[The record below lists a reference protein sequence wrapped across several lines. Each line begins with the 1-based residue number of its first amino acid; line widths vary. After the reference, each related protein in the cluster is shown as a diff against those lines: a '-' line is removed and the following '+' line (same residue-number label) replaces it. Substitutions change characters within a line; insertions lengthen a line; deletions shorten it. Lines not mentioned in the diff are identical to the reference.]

1 MPGYSVNIRS
11 AIRPIA
17 RTIRR
22 ATLRAPQTVAAV
34 DLGSNSFHMIVARVL
49 NGQLHVVDRL
59 QEMVRLAAG
68 LDERN
73 RLSRDAQERALAC
86 LERFGQRLRGLA
98 PGGVRA
104 VGTST
109 LRRARGVDK
118 FLATAERALGQPIE
132 VISGQEE
139 ARLIYQGVAQ
149 NLPADERARLVVDIG
164 GGSTELIL
172 GQGLEPLLLESLHI
186 GCVGASMRYFPDG
199 KLGAKAWRRAE
210 TAARLEV
217 KPVEAQFRARGWH
230 SSYGASGTIRA
241 IAAVIQAQGWDA
253 AGGIT
258 LESLYRLRD
267 ALLTAKSL
275 ESLKLSGLSAERAP
289 VFPGG
294 VAILTA
300 LFEALPIERLEVSE
314 GALREGLLHDL
325 LGRLREQDV
334 RARTIAAL
342 SERYHVDLA
351 QAERVARTAQ
361 QCFLQTAP
369 AWEIGEDYQ
378 HALGWAAR
386 LHEIGLAIAHN
397 KYHKHGAYLA
407 QHSDLQGFSY
417 QEQRLL
423 AVLIRGHRRRFP
435 IEVFKELPKPQ
446 ARIARRLCVLL
457 RLAVLLHRGRAE
469 TETPRFRLEAGPR
482 LLRVQFARG
491 WLGKNP
497 LTCADLAR
505 EADYLKAAMIRLE
518 YA

>member
-1 MPGYSVNIRS
+1 MTAYSANILS
-11 AIRPIA
+11 AIRPIT

-22 ATLRAPQTVAAV
+22 ATHRAPQTVAAV

-73 RLSRDAQERALAC
+73 RLNRDAQERALAC

-109 LRRARGVDK
+109 LRRARGADK
-118 FLATAERALGQPIE
+118 FLAAAARALGQPIE
-132 VISGQEE
+132 IISGHEE

-149 NLPADERARLVVDIG
+149 NLPEDERARLVVDIG

-172 GQGLEPLLLESLHI
+172 GRGLEPLLLESLHI
-186 GCVGASMRYFPDG
+186 GCVGLSMRYFPAG
-199 KLGAKAWRRAE
+199 KLNAKAWRRAE

-217 KPVEAQFRARGWH
+217 KPVEAQFRAHGWH
-230 SSYGASGTIRA
+230 ASYGASGTIRA

-253 AGGIT
+253 GGIT
-258 LESLYRLRD
+258 LESLHKLREV
-267 ALLTAKSL
+267 LLAVKSL
-275 ESLKLSGLSAERAP
+275 ESLKLAGLSAERAP

-294 VAILTA
+294 VAILVA
-300 LFEALPIERLEVSE
+300 LFEALHIQRLEISE
-314 GALREGLLHDL
+314 GALREGLLYDL

-334 RARTIAAL
+334 RARTIGAL

-361 QCFLQTAP
+361 QCFSQAAH

-407 QHSDLQGFSY
+407 EHSDLPGFSY

-423 AVLIRGHRRRFP
+423 AALIRGHRRRFP
-435 IEVFKELPKPQ
+435 IEVFDELPKSQ
-446 ARIARRLCVLL
+446 ARVARRLCVLL

-469 TETPRFRLEAGPR
+469 TEPPRFKLEAGTR
-482 LLRVQFARG
+482 LLRVRFARG

-505 EADYLKAAMIRLE
+505 EADYLKAAKIKLE